1 MRRAF
6 NSAKDA
12 DMTDPIATL
21 ERTGRIVMRS
31 SLVFFFLAFGLYK
44 FTAVEA
50 AAIQPLM
57 ANSPLF
63 AWLYD
68 VFSVQGASN
77 FIGVVEVTAAV
88 LIALR
93 PWSPRASAI
102 GSLVTVVAL
111 LGTEGDLQGF
121 LLKDLGLL
129 GIALWSAGEAF
140 RAARERLSGA
150 ATVAVAA

>member
-1 MRRAF
+1 M
-6 NSAKDA
+6 
-12 DMTDPIATL
+12 

-31 SLVFFFLAFGLYK
+31 SLVFFFFAFGLYK

-63 AWLYD
+63 AWLYG

-77 FIGVVEVTAAV
+77 FIGVVEITAAV

-93 PWSPRASAI
+93 AWSPRASAV
-102 GSLVTVVAL
+102 GSLITVVAL
-111 LGTEGDLQGF
+111 LGTLSFLFTTPGLEGDLQGF

-140 RAARERLSGA
+140 RAARERSPGA
-150 ATVAVAA
+150 RVMAVAA